1 MLYEDVQNMNEE
13 QRPQNGPDR
22 LPLATNEPVEVA
34 RPVRDARGR
43 LLPGQR
49 TLNPAGRP
57 ARSLRVRTLARNYT
71 REAIETLVAVMRD
84 SGSADARTRAATALL
99 DRGWGRPAQQVRAEL
114 SGAPSIT
121 LNLPWLASR
130 GVAAGGRP
138 IAAMPSQ
145 RPRLDDWAGDEGDEP
160 PCL

>member
-1 MLYEDVQNMNEE
+1 MNEE

-99 DRGWGRPAQQVRAEL
+99 DRGWGRPAQQLRAEV
-114 SGAPSIT
+114 SGAPTIT
-121 LNLPWLASR
+121 INLPWLVGR
-130 GVAAGGRP
+130 GLTGGARQLEHELSTP
-138 IAAMPSQ
+138 AHL
-145 RPRLDDWAGDEGDEP
+145 LDGSTEDGEG
-160 PCL
+160 